1 MATIL
6 VIDDEESIRFTFE
19 RILRAKGHMVSTARD
34 CGEALTRIAETSP
47 DLIVADIIIED
58 GTGIDILREIRQ
70 RGLNCL
76 VIMIAE
82 APNVDAAAEA
92 VRLGAFDY
100 IPKPVTEQAL
110 LRATGAALR
119 YKALSDEQE
128 RYRSNLEAIFRSV
141 KDAIISVDRDC
152 TVIEM
157 NEAAMNV
164 YGFSREAIGMP
175 FKALPKGCNG
185 KCVEILEEAIR
196 SRTVVEADRIECRQS
211 DGTSKVVSL
220 TAYPLLSSQDV
231 FTGVVMVFRDETRL
245 VGLERNLREYQQ
257 FHRLV
262 GRSTKMQKIFSLI
275 DALASA
281 LTTVLITGESGTGKE
296 LAAEALHAGGERSGN
311 PLVKLNC
318 SALPESLLESELFG
332 HVKGAFTGAFKDRI
346 GRFQKAHGGTIF
358 LDEVADL
365 SPRIQGELLR
375 VLQEREFERVGD
387 STPIQVDVRV
397 IAATNKILREKVRLG
412 EFREDLYYRLKVV
425 EIDMPP
431 LREKR
436 EDIPLLVDH
445 FRRKFNTVFDK
456 AIGAVSHD
464 VMKVFLEYAW
474 PGNVRELEH
483 TMEHAFILCQNL
495 TITLD
500 HLPPDLLNIPKQ
512 SDCAPARAR
521 DDGPRAIVDALEKAG
536 WNKAKAARSLG
547 INRATLYRR
556 MQKYNLSDDPIER

>member
-1 MATIL
+1 MASVL

-19 RILRAKGHMVSTARD
+19 RILRARGHTVSTARG
-34 CGEALTRIAETSP
+34 CGEALTRISETIP
-47 DLIVADIIIED
+47 DLIVTDILLED
-58 GTGIDILREIRQ
+58 GAGIDILGEIRQ

-76 VIMIAE
+76 VIMTTGE
-82 APNVDAAAEA
+82 PTVDAAAESIGM
-92 VRLGAFDY
+92 GAFDY
-100 IPKPVTEQAL
+100 ITKPVSEQAL
-110 LRATGAALR
+110 LRATGSALR
-119 YKALSDEQE
+119 YKALYDEQE

-152 TVIEM
+152 VVIEM
-157 NEAAMNV
+157 NDAAMNV

-175 FKALPKGCNG
+175 FKTLPKGCNG
-185 KCVEILEEAIR
+185 RCVEVLEEAIR
-196 SRTVVEADRIECRQS
+196 SRTVVEAERIECRH
-211 DGTSKVVSL
+211 GEGPSKVVSL
-220 TAYPLLSSQDV
+220 TASPLLGSQGA
-231 FTGVVMVFRDETRL
+231 FAGVVMVFRDETRL
-245 VGLERNLREYQQ
+245 VGLERGFKQYQQ

-262 GRSTKMQKIFSLI
+262 GSSTKMQKVFSLI

-281 LTTVLITGESGTGKE
+281 QTTVLITGESGTGKE
-296 LAAEALHAGGERSGN
+296 LAAEALHAGGERSGK

-332 HVKGAFTGAFKDRI
+332 HVKGAFTGAVQDRI

-358 LDEVADL
+358 LDEVGDL
-365 SPRIQGELLR
+365 SPKIQGELLR

-397 IAATNKILREKVRLG
+397 IAATNRNLREMVRRG

-436 EDIPLLVDH
+436 EDIPVLVDH

-456 AIGAVSHD
+456 AIGAVSQD

-483 TMEHAFILCQNL
+483 AMEHAFILCQNL
-495 TITLD
+495 FITLD
-500 HLPPDLLNIPKQ
+500 HLSTDLLNTPKR
-512 SDCAPARAR
+512 SDCPPASERV
-521 DDGPRAIVDALEKAG
+521 DDPRAIVDALEKAG

-547 INRATLYRR
+547 INRATLYRKI
-556 MQKYNLSDDPIER
+556 QKYNLAHDPT